1 MTGYSPPP
9 LTNGT
14 HTTPLPWRKT
24 PLHESAVL
32 SRAAGCRIFLKLENL
47 QPSSSFK
54 SRGVGNFILSAI
66 HRASQSTDSPPKL
79 HFYCS
84 SGGNAGLAAIAA
96 ATLKGY
102 PCTVALPTSAD
113 APIIAKLYAAGA
125 SDVLV
130 HGDSWSDADRYL
142 REVVIS
148 GAEEKLG
155 KGNGLYVP
163 PFDHEDVWRGHETLV
178 EELVEQMAEEGRPDA
193 LVCSVGGGGLFSG
206 CMQGIEKAGWGG
218 EKGTRVVAL
227 ETKGAESLNLSLRE
241 GKLVTLPGITSVAKS
256 LGAVRVAARAFELAQ
271 RPNVV
276 SEVLTDAEACM
287 GCWRFA
293 DDERF
298 LVEPACGVS
307 VALAYQP
314 ERLRKLVPGI
324 TKDSKVVIVVCGG
337 SRVDLDTLQQYR
349 EEHGPEI
356 EKLGLGGKGVGRK
369 DVPSTF
375 TTE

>member
-1 MTGYSPPP
+1 M
-9 LTNGT
+9 
-14 HTTPLPWRKT
+14 
-24 PLHESAVL
+24 
-32 SRAAGCRIFLKLENL
+32 
-47 QPSSSFK
+47 
-54 SRGVGNFILSAI
+54 
-66 HRASQSTDSPPKL
+66 
-79 HFYCS
+79 
-84 SGGNAGLAAIAA
+84 
-96 ATLKGY
+96 
-102 PCTVALPTSAD
+102 ALPTSAD